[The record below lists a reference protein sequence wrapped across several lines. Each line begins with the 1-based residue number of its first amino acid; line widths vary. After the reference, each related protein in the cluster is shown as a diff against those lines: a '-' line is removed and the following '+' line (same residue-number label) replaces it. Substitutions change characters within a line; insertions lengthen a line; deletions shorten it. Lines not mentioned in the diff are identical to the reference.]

1 MLVSANIE
9 DRLLQEQIVKYL
21 TNKQHEISDLMIEA
35 LKQFFK
41 KDSSLLN
48 YTVQDVEKHAEVI
61 DFNLEDTDSDYKLFK
76 NVDDVQ
82 SYAKELRA
90 DAWK

>member
-1 MLVSANIE
+1 VQILKT
-9 DRLLQEQIVKYL
+9 DCYKQQIVKYL

>member
-1 MLVSANIE
+1 MQILKT
-9 DRLLQEQIVKYL
+9 DCYKQQIVKYL